1 MSVLVT
7 DTGFSSPA
15 ETDAFVSLA
24 DRAHHCGA
32 IDLENTDDP
41 ALLAD
46 VLADLRLI
54 RVAFPAFTDGRGFT
68 IARRLRTMGYTGTLR
83 AQGNVLADQYTMAR
97 RVGFDEVEISD
108 DLAARQTAEQ
118 WRFRAD
124 WQAHDYQS
132 RLRC

>member
-15 ETDAFVSLA
+15 EVGTFVSLA
-24 DRAHHCGA
+24 DRAGHCGA
-32 IDLENTDDP
+32 IDLKNTDDP

-46 VLADLRLI
+46 VLHDLRLI
-54 RVAFPAFTDGRGFT
+54 RVDFPAFTDGRGFT

-83 AQGNVLADQYTMAR
+83 AQGHVLADQYTMAR

-108 DLAARQTAEQ
+108 DLAARQPADQ
-118 WRFRAD
+118 WRFRSD

-132 RLRC
+132 RLRR